1 VKRKMKHLNNSN
13 KEVSK
18 LNRRK
23 FLIGSLATGALA
35 LGGILTGKK
44 DLLAESVGHL
54 GGLRWQITI
63 EGQVVQEGLVPL
75 DSKEELLLP
84 VLNGTARIVM
94 DHGRIY
100 IPEDNNICAKKICSL
115 MGSIT
120 KSGERITCLPNKLVI
135 RIL

>member
-1 VKRKMKHLNNSN
+1 MKHLNNSSD
-13 KEVSK
+13 KEVTK
-18 LNRRK
+18 INRRR

-35 LGGILTGKK
+35 LGGILLGKK
-44 DLLAESVGHL
+44 DLLAESVENL

-63 EGQVVQEGLVPL
+63 DGKVVKEGLVPL
-75 DSKEELLLP
+75 TSKEELLLP
-84 VLNGTARIVM
+84 VPNGTARIVM

-100 IPEDNNICAKKICSL
+100 MPEDNNICPKKICSL

-120 KSGERITCLPNKLVI
+120 KSGESITCLPNKLVI